1 MPPKPIPSFK
11 WETEARA
18 AGYALVTGVDE
29 VGRGALAGPVCAA
42 AVMLPSFLPESVGAL
57 IDDSKA
63 LSATQRELAFGG
75 IMEAALSVGVGSSSH
90 FEIDQIGISSATKRA
105 MRRAVHQ
112 SAIEPHILLV
122 DAIKE
127 VGANVQCLS
136 IVKGDA
142 QSMSIAA
149 ASIVAKVHR
158 DDLMSTEWESTHPEY
173 GFAKHKGYATRQHL
187 EALRRHGPCSAHR
200 RSFSPIKQHD
210 DHRS

>member
-1 MPPKPIPSFK
+1 MTANPVPSFK

-18 AGYALVTGVDE
+18 AGYALVAGVDE

-42 AVMLPSFLPESVGAL
+42 AVMLPSVLPESVGAL

-63 LSATQRELAFGG
+63 LSTTQRELAFGG

-90 FEIDQIGISSATKRA
+90 FEIDQLGISAATKCA
-105 MRRAVHQ
+105 MRRAVRQ
-112 SAIEPHILLV
+112 SAIEPHMLLL
-122 DAIKE
+122 DAVKE

-136 IVKGDA
+136 IIKGDA

-158 DDLMSTEWESTHPEY
+158 DNLMSSEWETTHPEY
-173 GFAKHKGYATRQHL
+173 GFSKHKGYGTLQHL
-187 EALRRHGPCSAHR
+187 DALRRHGPCPIHR
-200 RSFSPIKQHD
+200 RSFRPIRQQDEHC
-210 DHRS
+210 S